1 MLVLTEFI
9 LNNPI
14 ISIILF
20 IIALPVILYG
30 YCKFGEFLEGKN
42 KKIYACIFFTVI
54 ISFVVFLS
62 VNQNIAEY
70 MFKVF
75 ILFGLVYGILS
86 LIYSYIFLYIRA

>member
-30 YCKFGEFLEGKN
+30 YCKFGNFLEGKN
-42 KKIYACIFFTVI
+42 TKIYACIFFTVI
-54 ISFVVFLS
+54 ISFFVFLP

-70 MFKVF
+70 IFKA
-75 ILFGLVYGILS
+75 IALFGLVYGIGS
-86 LIYSYIFLYIRA
+86 LIYSYIFEHN